1 MAAFRKL
8 GGEFLADGF
17 KASWSPDGT
26 RLVFGKQEAPFGDRG
41 DGLAILRLA
50 SGKITKLTDSGKDPA
65 WSPGKGRWIAYVDGG
80 YGTNEEVWI
89 VKPSGKKRRKLVDGG
104 YPSWSPD
111 GTEVYYHSR
120 KGRKIMAIKV
130 DVAGA
135 EPKEIL
141 ASTWWYPVFSPD
153 GNRVAYRS
161 GARLILAECAT
172 GKILK
177 EYPMLGGRGFLGNWS
192 PDGKSIGYGGY
203 GHHDT
208 PGLWILD
215 VETGGV
221 RQLSKGFFTMPEW
234 SPDGTKLAVGLR
246 LRDGFQ
252 VWMIDAKALPPAT
265 AEPNATAIT
274 PRFDDPK
281 VQATSRGK
289 LPRCLC
295 STGRTRQTRHR
306 IPVSFGHVCRSA
318 GPRRPSRGNTQS
330 IVCLA

>member
-1 MAAFRKL
+1 M
-8 GGEFLADGF
+8 
-17 KASWSPDGT
+17 
-26 RLVFGKQEAPFGDRG
+26 
-41 DGLAILRLA
+41 
-50 SGKITKLTDSGKDPA
+50 
-65 WSPGKGRWIAYVDGG
+65 
-80 YGTNEEVWI
+80 
-89 VKPSGKKRRKLVDGG
+89 
-104 YPSWSPD
+104 
-111 GTEVYYHSR
+111 
-120 KGRKIMAIKV
+120 
-130 DVAGA
+130 
-135 EPKEIL
+135 
-141 ASTWWYPVFSPD
+141 
-153 GNRVAYRS
+153 
-161 GARLILAECAT
+161 
-172 GKILK
+172 
-177 EYPMLGGRGFLGNWS
+177 GNWS

-306 IPVSFGHVCRSA
+306 IPVSFGHVCRPA
-318 GPRRPSRGNTQS
+318 DPRRSSRGNTDGTPLRRLERMFLSVPRGTGHIQADCREGPTFS
-330 IVCLA
+330 AEKLANSCKRSRIRHRRRKIVSAFP